1 MRSPRSPPRH
11 APRSTSAGRSVI
23 RPVPT
28 SSPKYRAASTS
39 ISGSWRPTSLD
50 RTSADLDPRRRAMSD
65 KSPKSKQRDQ
75 IQKKIA
81 KDKAAIDAKSKQ
93 DKQGLLQ
100 N

>member
-1 MRSPRSPPRH
+1 
-11 APRSTSAGRSVI
+11 
-23 RPVPT
+23 
-28 SSPKYRAASTS
+28 
-39 ISGSWRPTSLD
+39 
-50 RTSADLDPRRRAMSD
+50 MSD

-100 N
+100 NTRTKATK